1 MEQDRG
7 LAGSISAPPA
17 YAPTCP
23 RCLCPLRATQAPPP
37 PAPPLAR
44 PSGPRPAALSL
55 LSSLPARGQGW
66 RPGVT
71 LTNWEMEDT
80 GTESNSA
87 NGQSPALRPQG
98 AREPGSGASR
108 SPVYPGTT
116 PLPPGPFLP
125 RGRGE
130 SPGPGPGGGRK
141 GEEKRRH
148 AEPGPR
154 PEPRGPGTPTCWS
167 CRCFRCT
174 PATVAAV
181 SSTERPNTTLERL
194 DIPLAC
200 LPADRGLRSQRPRP
214 GAAAAAAAECASP
227 PGAGPGAMPRAQ
239 SPVAARRGESSAER
253 RPYFAGERDF
263 WRGLGGCGGN
273 PRDQIISLPCG
284 LEKGPLPRAPAQSW
298 PRHHHPGR
306 SLEA

>member
-1 MEQDRG
+1 MPTPGDP
-7 LAGSISAPPA
+7 GSAAPSPSPRSTLG
-17 YAPTCP
+17 PTTSCAFSSFFP
-23 RCLCPLRATQAPPP
+23 TS
-37 PAPPLAR
+37 
-44 PSGPRPAALSL
+44 SGPRLA
-55 LSSLPARGQGW
+55 
-66 RPGVT
+66 PGVT
-71 LTNWEMEDT
+71 LTNWEMEDA

-98 AREPGSGASR
+98 SREPGSGASR

-125 RGRGE
+125 RERVGGG

-141 GEEKRRH
+141 GEENRRH

-154 PEPRGPGTPTCWS
+154 PEPRGPGTPTCRS

-200 LPADRGLRSQRPRP
+200 LPACRPRP
-214 GAAAAAAAECASP
+214 PLATPEARGRRRRRVLVTAR
-227 PGAGPGAMPRAQ
+227 GG
-239 SPVAARRGESSAER
+239 ARRDASSAE
-253 RPYFAGERDF
+253 
-263 WRGLGGCGGN
+263 
-273 PRDQIISLPCG
+273 
-284 LEKGPLPRAPAQSW
+284 
-298 PRHHHPGR
+298 PGR
-306 SLEA
+306 R